1 MRRKAQFTPNRQ
13 FTRAAQLITKG
24 SIMKKLLLFTLVIIV
39 VALAG
44 CTGVPEANDIIN
56 TDISD
61 TEIITETGNVV
72 TMPDEY
78 GEYTPAEEFT
88 YYNGADGITIN
99 GYTGSSDTVIF
110 PPTIDGIKVAVIV
123 SPFKDIKDQIKKI
136 VFPPALKIINF
147 ASFMDNTSL
156 EEVIFTGNELELID
170 EYAFKGCT
178 SLKYVSDFPESLK
191 RIGKEAFYGCFSL
204 EHISV
209 SSNCIEGESSTGAF
223 AKSGLQSVELKS
235 AVVSIAPS
243 AFADC
248 DIKRVVFSETV
259 ERIEAFAFAGN
270 THMTEIVLNNGL
282 KEIDEQAFACTAVT
296 EIVIPETVSVFYDDA
311 FSGNPGFNA
320 FKFEGDAP
328 EKFEHSDFMDE
339 YASGITVYAHEDT
352 FEYRKIVAEY
362 GYLYDRW

>member
-1 MRRKAQFTPNRQ
+1 
-13 FTRAAQLITKG
+13 
-24 SIMKKLLLFTLVIIV
+24 MKKLLLFTLVIIV
-39 VALAG
+39 AALAG
-44 CTGVPEANDIIN
+44 CTGVPEATDTIN

-61 TEIITETGNVV
+61 TEIITETGDDV
-72 TMPDEY
+72 TMPDKY
-78 GEYTPAEEFT
+78 GECTPAEEFS
-88 YYNGADGITIN
+88 YYKGADGITIN
-99 GYTGSSDTVIF
+99 GYTGNADEVIF
-110 PPTIDGIKVAVIV
+110 PPVIDGVKVAVIV
-123 SPFKDIKDQIKKI
+123 SPFKDIKEQVKKV

-156 EEVIFTGNELELID
+156 QEVVFTGNELELID

-191 RIGKEAFYGCFSL
+191 RIGKEAFYGCVSL

-235 AVVSIAPS
+235 GVVSIAPS
-243 AFADC
+243 AFVDC
-248 DIKRVVFSETV
+248 DIKKAVFPETV

-296 EIVIPETVSVFYDDA
+296 EIVIPETVSVFCDDA
-311 FSGNPGFNA
+311 FSGSPGFNA
-320 FKFEGDAP
+320 FKFEGNAP

-339 YASGITVYAHEDT
+339 CVSGITIYSHEDT
-352 FEYRKIVAEY
+352 FEFRKIVAEY
-362 GYLYDRW
+362 GYLYDKW